1 MSDIKDF
8 SKFSSSFQEKLAS
21 IMYRERSFCDQISEV
36 MDINYFE
43 SKHLQVFIK
52 LMLDYKIKYS
62 THPGKTIMENEV
74 RDKISEESEV
84 TQSRIR
90 GFFARVI
97 SDEKEDED
105 EYVKDEALTFCRR
118 QKIKEGFVKAAQ
130 KLKSD
135 GELESVKDILDEA
148 FKLGSVNSSGYEY
161 MKDFE
166 KRFER
171 KSRNPVSTGWQEVDR
186 ITSGGLGSG
195 ELGVVVAPT
204 GAGKSMA
211 LVHLGAKALLNG
223 LNVVYYTLELGDTVV
238 AHRFDSVITGFAL
251 KSLFEL
257 KDDVYEKLTSTSLG
271 NLIIK
276 EYPTKTATVQTIRN
290 HLESLKSRE
299 DFGVDLV
306 LVDYG
311 DLLKPSSQMK
321 EKRNELEE
329 IYETLRGTAMMY
341 GCPVWTASQ
350 TNRGALNAEVITME
364 SISEAFNKCF
374 PADFIVSIS
383 RTPEDKQ
390 NNTGLMFIAK
400 NRNGP
405 DGFVLPMVID
415 TTKVHMEVQKNNGET
430 IASVEEQSDRKKAKA
445 LADKW
450 KSLKD
455 KI

>member
-1 MSDIKDF
+1 MTEIKNF
-8 SKFSSSFQEKLAS
+8 SKFSPSFQEKLAS
-21 IMYRERSFCDQISEV
+21 IMFRERSFCDQITEV
-36 MDINYFE
+36 LDVNYFE

-52 LMLDYKIKYS
+52 LIFDYKQKYS
-62 THPGKTIMENEV
+62 SHPGKTIMETEV
-74 RDKISEESEV
+74 MNKLDEESEV
-84 TQSRIR
+84 TQNRVR
-90 GFFARVI
+90 TFFARCLA
-97 SDEKEDED
+97 DEKANDD
-105 EYVKDEALTFCRR
+105 GYIKDEALTFCRR

-130 KLKSD
+130 KLKGD
-135 GELESVKDILDEA
+135 EELDDVKTILDEA
-148 FKLGSVNSSGYEY
+148 FKLGSTNNAGYDY

-166 KRFER
+166 KRFEV
-171 KSRNPVSTGWQEVDR
+171 KARNPISTGWGEVDR
-186 ITSGGLGSG
+186 ITGGGLGSG

-211 LVHLGAKALLNG
+211 LVHLGAQALLNG
-223 LNVVYYTLELGDTVV
+223 LNVVYYTLELADTVV
-238 AHRFDSVITGFAL
+238 ASRFDAAITGFAL
-251 KSLFEL
+251 KSLFHL
-257 KDDVYEKLTSTSLG
+257 KDDIYEKLTSSSIG

-290 HLESLKSRE
+290 HLESLKDRE
-299 DFGVDLV
+299 DFKVDLV

-311 DLLKPSSQMK
+311 DLLKPASYLK

-329 IYETLRGTAMMY
+329 IYETLRGTAMIY
-341 GCPVWTASQ
+341 KCPVWTASQ

-374 PADFIVSIS
+374 PADFIISIS

-390 NNTGLMFIAK
+390 ADTGLMFVAK

-405 DGFVLPMVID
+405 DGFVLPMKID
-415 TTKVHMEVQKNNGET
+415 TSKVYLEVLKNNGET
-430 IASVEEQSDRKKAKA
+430 IAMVEEQSDRKKAKA
-445 LADKW
+445 LAEKW